1 MGKAPARGA
10 RSFLKLRRGGRRAGR
25 AVDAKRDGF
34 YGDLKKKFKRCPE
47 PSRVKIAPARHKKPR
62 AEVSLSAPG
71 PCFAFSPPGESQT
84 SAGRIPPGRK
94 AEVGKRGGKGLGYPT
109 GLGLARSCCSLPSF
123 SPRRLIGNFH
133 HAGCRHSLLGTA
145 AKKGKRRKE
154 GRASGLETC
163 EGHKWHPRRRM
174 LLIVSATPMLFQ
186 QQK

>member
-1 MGKAPARGA
+1 M
-10 RSFLKLRRGGRRAGR
+10 RGGCQAGWLLR
-25 AVDAKRDGF
+25 G
-34 YGDLKKKFKRCPE
+34 LKKKCKRCPE
-47 PSRVKIAPARHKKPR
+47 PSWIKIAPARHKKPR

-84 SAGRIPPGRK
+84 SAGRIPPGPRGRK
-94 AEVGKRGGKGLGYPT
+94 AEVGKWGGKGLGYPT
-109 GLGLARSCCSLPSF
+109 GLGLARSCRSLPSF

-163 EGHKWHPRRRM
+163 EGDKWHPRRRM